1 MKTISV
7 LSFIIILLFSCN
19 KKNNGEDSTLIS
31 ATSFINETKNINV
44 FGKIKIQSIL
54 NKAEYQ
60 KIPKIGLILS
70 SVINEFKNTID
81 LNKPVYYALEGPFE
95 QNGKPNSIYAFVE
108 ITNSDSL
115 IKNLTQKGYDFNKSK
130 HFYYTEIDKINI
142 GISNNLAVIMTNQN
156 KKNTELELT
165 NIFEKSKNNSFE
177 KDNKI
182 AKILRSND
190 DVVIGINYKS
200 LYSTANTEINKLS
213 KEKQKELIEITE
225 NSFSKLTV
233 NFNKGEVKILTENY
247 ISNKF
252 KDLLFLNENNSSQI
266 LSKLGNGSPR
276 MGLIL
281 NLDLRK
287 IENFIT
293 KYSNTSLSQI
303 GEEIGGPIQMAIM
316 MGGDKP
322 LSNLFSGE
330 FGAVLI
336 GEPKNDG
343 TFIPD
348 FNMYLGL
355 GKKGKP
361 LAEIAQ
367 SFLANGSMKTK
378 IDSKGISCYS
388 SDKNIPKLH
397 SNLNLP
403 DNLKDFG
410 SKPISGF
417 INLKDMDIS
426 SFELNGGMKIINIIE
441 SLKINIDNQKGE
453 IIIKAKDKSKN
464 ILKSSIDFYQKEL
477 ETQINKIEI

>member
-1 MKTISV
+1 MKT
-7 LSFIIILLFSCN
+7 LSTLSITIILLFSCN
-19 KKNNGEDSTLIS
+19 KKNNGEDSTLNS

-44 FGKIKIQSIL
+44 FGKIKIHSIL
-54 NKAEYQ
+54 NKGEYE
-60 KIPKIGLILS
+60 KIPKIGLILN

-81 LNKPVYYALEGPFE
+81 LNKPVYYAIAGPFE
-95 QNGKPNSIYAFVE
+95 QNGKPNTIYAFVE

-130 HFYYTEIDKINI
+130 NFYYTEIDKINI

-156 KKNTELELT
+156 KKNIELELT
-165 NIFEKSKNNSFE
+165 NIFEKSKNNSDE

-190 DVVIGINYKS
+190 DIVIGVNYKS
-200 LYSTANTEINKLS
+200 LYSTANTEINNLS

-225 NSFSKLTV
+225 NSFSKITV

-252 KDLLFLNENNSSQI
+252 KDLLFLSEHNSSQI
-266 LSKLGNGSPR
+266 LSKIGNGSPR

-293 KYSNTSLSQI
+293 KYSNTSLSKI

-330 FGAVLI
+330 FGAVLL

-348 FNMYLGL
+348 FNMFLGL

-361 LAEIAQ
+361 LAEMAQ
-367 SFLANGSMKTK
+367 SFLSNGTMKTK
-378 IDSKGISCYS
+378 IDTKGISCYS
-388 SDKNIPKLH
+388 SEKNIPKVN

-453 IIIKAKDKSKN
+453 IIITAKDKSKN
-464 ILKSSIDFYQKEL
+464 ILKSGIDFYQKEL
-477 ETQINKIEI
+477 ETQINKIGI

>member
-1 MKTISV
+1 MKT
-7 LSFIIILLFSCN
+7 LSALSITIIILFSCS
-19 KKNNGEDSTLIS
+19 KKNNGEDSTLNS

-81 LNKPVYYALEGPFE
+81 LNKPIYYALEGPFE
-95 QNGKPNSIYAFVE
+95 QNGKPNTIYAFVE

-156 KKNTELELT
+156 KKNTELELH
-165 NIFEKSKNNSFE
+165 NIFEKSKKNSFE

-225 NSFSKLTV
+225 NSFSKITV

-252 KDLLFLNENNSSQI
+252 KDLLFLSENNSSQI
-266 LSKLGNGSPR
+266 LSKIGNGSPR

-293 KYSNTSLSQI
+293 KYSNTSLSEI

-330 FGAVLI
+330 FGAVLL

-348 FNMYLGL
+348 FNMFLGI

-361 LAEIAQ
+361 LAEMAQ
-367 SFLANGSMKTK
+367 SFFSNGTMKTQ
-378 IDSKGISCYS
+378 IDAKGISCYS
-388 SDKNIPKLH
+388 SEKNLPKLH

-417 INLKDMDIS
+417 IYLKDMDIS

-453 IIIKAKDKSKN
+453 IIINAKDKSKN
-464 ILKSSIDFYQKEL
+464 ILKTSIDFYQKEL
-477 ETQINKIEI
+477 ETQINKIGI